1 MVKPQVARRRAAKRP
16 EQRRARAATGKASAP
31 KDENTETRILNA
43 AHAVFVRRGTAGA
56 RMQDI
61 ANEAGVNKA
70 LLHYYFRSKSRLSE
84 AVFQRVASGVFGRLR
99 EIAGSNAELEDKVRG
114 IIAVYLEQ
122 LPRTPYVPAYVL
134 SEINQHPERVK
145 QFFETI
151 GPLREGGLAQYIL
164 KPLQAQ
170 IDVRVRDG
178 TMRKITAR
186 QFLTNLVS
194 LCIFP
199 FAARPLL
206 CAVLGLDDR
215 GFQEFIEER
224 KVALPRFFLDALRP

>member
-1 MVKPQVARRRAAKRP
+1 MVKTGVTRVRTGKRARQRAALK
-16 EQRRARAATGKASAP
+16 AAKDPIAP
-31 KDENTETRILNA
+31 KDDNTETRILNA
-43 AHAVFVRRGTAGA
+43 AHAVFVRRGTAGS
-56 RMQDI
+56 RMQEI

-70 LLHYYFRSKSRLSE
+70 LLHYYFRSKSGLSK
-84 AVFQRVASGVFGRLR
+84 AVFQRVASGLFGRLR
-99 EIAGSNAELEDKVRG
+99 EVAGSNVQLEDKVRA
-114 IIAVYLEQ
+114 IIAIYLDQ
-122 LPRTPYVPAYVL
+122 LSRTPYAPAYVI
-134 SEINQHPERVK
+134 SEINQQPDRVK

-151 GPLREGGLAQYIL
+151 GPLREGGLAQFIL
-164 KPLQAQ
+164 KPLQSQ
-170 IDVRVRDG
+170 IDARVRDG
-178 TMRKITAR
+178 TMCRITAR

-206 CAVLGLDDR
+206 CAVLGLDER